1 MWYKVSSGQFGVVS
15 YVCDT
20 AADMEE
26 VPTKDSA
33 GSCLLC
39 IENSKRYIL
48 NGSKEWK
55 EVEFGGSGGGGAS
68 LDTIDIYTADY
79 GDKNSFTVNYGAVD
93 PYLRLIFS

>member
-20 AADMEE
+20 AADISK

-55 EVEFGGSGGGGAS
+55 EVKFSSGGGDGAS
-68 LDTIDIYTADY
+68 LDAIDIYAADY
-79 GDKNSFTVNYGAVD
+79 MVENNFTVTYGKID
-93 PYLRLIFS
+93 PYSRLIFS

>member
-20 AADMEE
+20 AADIPK

-55 EVEFGGSGGGGAS
+55 KVEFGGGGSGSAS
-68 LDTIDIYTADY
+68 LDAIDIYAADY
-79 GDKNSFTVNYGAVD
+79 MAEDNFMVTYGKID